1 MNQKL
6 TSDNIEGNQN
16 ILNTEES
23 DYENLITR
31 LKEIRTTIAFLEKTI
46 FR

>member
-1 MNQKL
+1 MSEKFSSN
-6 TSDNIEGNQN
+6 DIENN
-16 ILNTEES
+16 EFDFNTEES

-31 LKEIRTTIAFLEKTI
+31 LKEIRSTIAFLEKTI

>member
-1 MNQKL
+1 MTEKL
-6 TSDNIEGNQN
+6 SSSDIQN
-16 ILNTEES
+16 NEFDFNTEKS

-31 LKEIRTTIAFLEKTI
+31 LKEIRSTIAFLEKKI

>member
-1 MNQKL
+1 MSEKL
-6 TSDNIEGNQN
+6 SSSDIENN
-16 ILNTEES
+16 EFEFHTEES